1 MFKFNVKDVAIVQ
14 LTNFKSGTVE
24 GNKESDKKSKET
36 YLTKQQS
43 ELFEYIRD
51 RQDRKDWSDKRAE
64 ERKDFFPKEYYY
76 GTKMINNQAACPDG
90 SFVTFVSSDF
100 PKNVPT
106 KVEHHINA
114 DGFTNNVSARSKVSV
129 KNLGENKLGI
139 YHVAKDTFFFIDPSA
154 LSGIKNQPEYYKE
167 YPSLVEK
174 EPQPKAV
181 QFGQPVFNK
190 QGTIAIVEVRSQ
202 DNKDRWIVRM
212 LPETGAI
219 IELNHQHDTAWINGP
234 GIGYGFGVLGF
245 LQDDETI
252 YFQSEVTGYS
262 HLYTLNVTTGAKS
275 ALTSGKWEVRGVKL
289 SNDGKTFFL
298 HTNTRHPGNRE
309 FYTLD
314 IASRQMTGI
323 LVGDGAHEVVLSPDE
338 KSLLVRYSYKNKPWD
353 LYIAENKTNTII
365 RPITKS
371 TKEAFDNYPWI
382 APEVINFK
390 AKDGQ
395 NVYARIYQPKAK
407 IKNGAAVIFVHGAG
421 YLQNAHNHWSSY
433 MREYMFHNLLTDKG
447 YTVLDIDY
455 RGSDGYGRDVR
466 TGIYRYMGGLDLS
479 DHIDGKN
486 HLVSKYNIDPK
497 RVGMYGGSYGGFITL
512 MALLTEPGTFKAGAA
527 LRSVTDWAHYNHG
540 YTSNILNFPETDSI
554 AYRRS
559 SPIYFA
565 ENLQDKLVM
574 LHGMVDDNVQFQD
587 VVRLSQRFIELGK

>member
-14 LTNFKSGTVE
+14 LTNFKSGTAE

-174 EPQPKAV
+174 EPQPKAI

-202 DNKDRWIVRM
+202 DN
-212 LPETGAI
+212 
-219 IELNHQHDTAWINGP
+219 
-234 GIGYGFGVLGF
+234 
-245 LQDDETI
+245 
-252 YFQSEVTGYS
+252 
-262 HLYTLNVTTGAKS
+262 
-275 ALTSGKWEVRGVKL
+275 
-289 SNDGKTFFL
+289 
-298 HTNTRHPGNRE
+298 
-309 FYTLD
+309 
-314 IASRQMTGI
+314 
-323 LVGDGAHEVVLSPDE
+323 
-338 KSLLVRYSYKNKPWD
+338 
-353 LYIAENKTNTII
+353 
-365 RPITKS
+365 
-371 TKEAFDNYPWI
+371 
-382 APEVINFK
+382 
-390 AKDGQ
+390 
-395 NVYARIYQPKAK
+395 
-407 IKNGAAVIFVHGAG
+407 
-421 YLQNAHNHWSSY
+421 
-433 MREYMFHNLLTDKG
+433 
-447 YTVLDIDY
+447 
-455 RGSDGYGRDVR
+455 
-466 TGIYRYMGGLDLS
+466 
-479 DHIDGKN
+479 
-486 HLVSKYNIDPK
+486 
-497 RVGMYGGSYGGFITL
+497 
-512 MALLTEPGTFKAGAA
+512 
-527 LRSVTDWAHYNHG
+527 
-540 YTSNILNFPETDSI
+540 
-554 AYRRS
+554 
-559 SPIYFA
+559 
-565 ENLQDKLVM
+565 
-574 LHGMVDDNVQFQD
+574 
-587 VVRLSQRFIELGK
+587 